1 MVLDTRRL
9 LPELKAADLH
19 ELTRCVDAQSM
30 VLEAEVFYRASL
42 ERTESR
48 GFHLRE
54 DFPARDDERW
64 LKWVIVQK
72 DGDGMA
78 VRTDAVPIERYPY
91 RPASTSA

>member
-1 MVLDTRRL
+1 
-9 LPELKAADLH
+9 
-19 ELTRCVDAQSM
+19 M

-54 DFPARDDERW
+54 DFPKQDDEHW
-64 LKWVIVQK
+64 LKWVIVKK

-78 VRTDAVPIERYPY
+78 VRTDAIPIERYPY
-91 RPASTSA
+91 KPAKTDA